1 MKHFIR
7 VLLFLFSLSLMSL
20 NMGVQT
26 AGAQSAGTACH
37 GAITLN
43 EGQTIWKLGTGKW
56 KTRTSNKVY
65 CSARCAAGSKFM
77 FKSGDEW
84 FCKAEQVCSGQGQLK
99 PGEETWKKAA
109 NMWKSLD
116 GSVAYCSVTCTQNS
130 VLTFVI
136 GDTYYCKP
144 YHPKY
149 TCQQISELLAP
160 LRVIGARQTLRRGKI
175 GSIRIVTFR
184 CRAVSRSRTLIM

>member
-1 MKHFIR
+1 MNVVITKAIGKAVKHFMR
-7 VLLFLFSLSLMSL
+7 VFLFLISLTLLSM
-20 NMGVQT
+20 NMGMQT

-84 FCKAEQVCSGQGQLK
+84 FCKAEQVCSGAGQLK

-116 GSVAYCSVTCTQNS
+116 GSKTYCSVSCTALRS
-130 VLTFVI
+130 VR
-136 GDTYYCKP
+136 P
-144 YHPKY
+144 
-149 TCQQISELLAP
+149 
-160 LRVIGARQTLRRGKI
+160 
-175 GSIRIVTFR
+175 
-184 CRAVSRSRTLIM
+184 VSQAT